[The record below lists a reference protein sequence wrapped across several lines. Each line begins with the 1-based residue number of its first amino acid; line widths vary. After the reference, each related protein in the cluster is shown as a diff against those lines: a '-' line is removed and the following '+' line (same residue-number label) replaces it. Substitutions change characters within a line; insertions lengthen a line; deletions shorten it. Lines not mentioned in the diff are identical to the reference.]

1 MSKINQSPR
10 LSTLHSWAR
19 RAKQFAVVLMLSA
32 LSHDALAAADGGG
45 LRSLVPAGVFT
56 QAGFGESSTD
66 AYVVGAIWD
75 WRWHHDYSFG
85 RVTGYF
91 DASFGRWSTN
101 ADGIKGSAWATQV
114 GVTPV
119 LRLQPASWAPAWFV
133 EVGVGAN
140 FILPI
145 YRNDEKRFSTEF
157 NFGDHAGVGYQFGKA
172 RHQELM
178 MRVQH
183 FSNGGIK
190 HPNPGENFLQVRYSY
205 RY

>member
-1 MSKINQSPR
+1 MSQVTRSLKQSA
-10 LSTLHSWAR
+10 LHLWAAL
-19 RAKQFAVVLMLSA
+19 AKLFAVVLLLGTLLHSA
-32 LSHDALAAADGGG
+32 LASDEGYG
-45 LRSLVPAGVFT
+45 LRSLIPSGVFT

-75 WRWHHDYSFG
+75 WNWQREFSFG
-85 RVTGYF
+85 RVTGYS

-101 ADGIKGSAWATQV
+101 AEGIKGSTWATQV

-119 LRLQPASWAPAWFV
+119 LRLQPASWAPSWFI
-133 EVGVGAN
+133 EAGVGAN

-157 NFGDHAGVGYQFGKA
+157 NFGDHLGVGYQFGKMH
-172 RHQELM
+172 HQELM
-178 MRVQH
+178 VRIQH

-190 HPNPGENFLQVRYSY
+190 HPNPGENFVQVRYSY